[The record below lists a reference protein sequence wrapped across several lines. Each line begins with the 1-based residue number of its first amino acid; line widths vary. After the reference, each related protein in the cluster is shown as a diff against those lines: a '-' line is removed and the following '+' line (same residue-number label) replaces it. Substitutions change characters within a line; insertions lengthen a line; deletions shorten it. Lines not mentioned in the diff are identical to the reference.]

1 MPVKDEGEKMEP
13 LNLDAQSNKELEK
26 LLHLIGQDEVIQ
38 RYQAIEEKVKKN
50 KKLTELVEEIKARK
64 KMRFNLL
71 TMANQ
76 LLKKAIQRA
85 DAKTKEFDEHPLVV
99 AYREQLI
106 EANDLVQHVTALIQ
120 YRVNE
125 ELEKE
130 GN

>member
-50 KKLTELVEEIKARK
+50 KKLTELVEEIKAAQ

-76 LLKKAIQRA
+76 LLKK
-85 DAKTKEFDEHPLVV
+85 KPF
-99 AYREQLI
+99 
-106 EANDLVQHVTALIQ
+106 
-120 YRVNE
+120 NE
-125 ELEKE
+125 PMRKQKNLMSTHSL
-130 GN
+130 

>member
-1 MPVKDEGEKMEP
+1 MEP

-38 RYQAIEEKVKKN
+38 RYQAIEEKGKEKQ
-50 KKLTELVEEIKARK
+50 KKLTELVEEIKAAQK
-64 KMRFNLL
+64 DAVQFAHYGKP
-71 TMANQ
+71 TAE
-76 LLKKAIQRA
+76 KEAIQRA
-85 DAKTKEFDEHPLVV
+85 DAKNKKNFDEHPLVV

>member
-1 MPVKDEGEKMEP
+1 MEP

-50 KKLTELVEEIKARK
+50 KKLTELVEEIKAAQK
-64 KMRFNLL
+64 DAVQFAHYGKP
-71 TMANQ
+71 TDE
-76 LLKKAIQRA
+76 KEAIQRA
-85 DAKTKEFDEHPLVV
+85 DAKTKEF
-99 AYREQLI
+99 

>member
-1 MPVKDEGEKMEP
+1 MKDEGEKMEP

-50 KKLTELVEEIKARK
+50 KKLTELVEEIKAAQ

-76 LLKKAIQRA
+76 LLKKKPFNELMRKQKNLMK
-85 DAKTKEFDEHPLVV
+85 DPLVV

>member
-38 RYQAIEEKVKKN
+38 RYQA
-50 KKLTELVEEIKARK
+50 K

-76 LLKKAIQRA
+76 LLKK
-85 DAKTKEFDEHPLVV
+85 KPF
-99 AYREQLI
+99 
-106 EANDLVQHVTALIQ
+106 
-120 YRVNE
+120 NE
-125 ELEKE
+125 LMRKQK
-130 GN
+130 NLMSTHSL

>member
-38 RYQAIEEKVKKN
+38 RYQAIEEKVKKQ
-50 KKLTELVEEIKARK
+50 KLTELVEEIKAAQ

-99 AYREQLI
+99 AYRTTDRSQ
-106 EANDLVQHVTALIQ
+106 
-120 YRVNE
+120 
-125 ELEKE
+125 
-130 GN
+130 

>member
-1 MPVKDEGEKMEP
+1 MKDEGEKMEP

-38 RYQAIEEKVKKN
+38 RYKAIEEKVKKN
-50 KKLTELVEEIKARK
+50 KKLTELVEEIKAAQK
-64 KMRFNLL
+64 DAVQFAHYGKP
-71 TMANQ
+71 TAE
-76 LLKKAIQRA
+76 KEAIQRA

-106 EANDLVQHVTALIQ
+106 EANYLVQHVTALIQ

>member
-50 KKLTELVEEIKARK
+50 KKLTELVEEIKAAQ

-76 LLKKAIQRA
+76 LLKRSHS
-85 DAKTKEFDEHPLVV
+85 TS
-99 AYREQLI
+99 
-106 EANDLVQHVTALIQ
+106 
-120 YRVNE
+120 
-125 ELEKE
+125 
-130 GN
+130 

>member
-1 MPVKDEGEKMEP
+1 MKDEGEKMEP

-50 KKLTELVEEIKARK
+50 KKLRK

-76 LLKKAIQRA
+76 LLKK
-85 DAKTKEFDEHPLVV
+85 KPF
-99 AYREQLI
+99 
-106 EANDLVQHVTALIQ
+106 
-120 YRVNE
+120 NE
-125 ELEKE
+125 LMRKQK
-130 GN
+130 NLMSTHSL